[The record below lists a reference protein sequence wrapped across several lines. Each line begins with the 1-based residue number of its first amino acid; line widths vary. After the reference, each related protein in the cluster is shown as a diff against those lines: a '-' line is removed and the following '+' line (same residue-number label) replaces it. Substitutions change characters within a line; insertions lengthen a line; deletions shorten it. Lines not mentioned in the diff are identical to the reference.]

1 MNILFVYFIIIS
13 NLINQSLFICN
24 IIGKLDNIDYDFFI
38 MKDKDFVMKLM
49 STYGSLTV
57 SDNQKATRRYY
68 KSTDKSSPVQMKQFK
83 YCEPFANHYLYRHS
97 VDDHNN
103 LRQSMPAIEKTW
115 VTHRWP
121 TRVFQFLLAISEVNT
136 YKAFVYFIWKDE
148 EFMTLHEFRR
158 KLANSLINN
167 DYLYAEKEEIPS
179 INERKKRRKQLF

>member
-1 MNILFVYFIIIS
+1 MGHSQF
-13 NLINQSLFICN
+13 
-24 IIGKLDNIDYDFFI
+24 
-38 MKDKDFVMKLM
+38 
-49 STYGSLTV
+49 LTI
-57 SDNQKATRRYY
+57 KMATRRYN

-148 EFMTLHEFRR
+148 KCMTLHEFRR

-179 INERKKRRKQLF
+179 INERKKRRKRFF